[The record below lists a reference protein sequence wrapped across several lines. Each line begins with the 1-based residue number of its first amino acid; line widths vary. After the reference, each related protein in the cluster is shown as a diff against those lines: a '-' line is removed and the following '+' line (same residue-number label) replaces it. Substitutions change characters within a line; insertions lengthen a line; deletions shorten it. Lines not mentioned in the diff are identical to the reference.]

1 MLTPTLKLGVVKQL
15 FLYIFIGELN
25 RNAAFYVDF
34 RAPDNVELQHAF
46 WEVKLMGYPC
56 VCLRMCIL
64 NCQNEQ
70 HKRFGAPDEVGL
82 QHAILESNE
91 NNMVCAFAFALC
103 PCVCLCICIHHCHNL
118 HFGWLVGLGLMA
130 L

>member
-1 MLTPTLKLGVVKQL
+1 MSELK
-15 FLYIFIGELN
+15 
-25 RNAAFYVDF
+25 RNAAFFEYF

-46 WEVKLMGYPC
+46 LEVKLMGYPC
-56 VCLRMCIL
+56 VCLH
-64 NCQNEQ
+64 Q
-70 HKRFGAPDEVGL
+70 RFGAPDEVGL
-82 QHAILESNE
+82 QHVILESNE
-91 NNMVCAFAFALC
+91 NNMGCAFAFALC